1 MMQMNYIFDS
11 FTFAAA
17 DSMIRVNKN
26 IKILFKY
33 ILAPLLAAWLFYSLY
48 QQISHQ
54 PHLHESLEL
63 IKKAPFGQE
72 AWKIWT
78 AIFLVFVNWGI
89 EASKWQLLM
98 YPLQNMGFITA
109 FKSVLCGVTL
119 SINTPNRIGEY
130 GGRILYVKEGRRLKS
145 IPLSIAG
152 SISQLIIT
160 MLMGCICL
168 LLFIRS
174 LPVSAAPVMG
184 LSPFWLEVM
193 FLISSAVTFLLVLFY
208 FRLSWLV
215 RLVEK
220 IPAAKRWTPYLSVLD
235 HFSNKILLRLLSLSF
250 FRYLVFV
257 IQYILLLQAFDV
269 SIYWSQS
276 FLIICILFLVMAI
289 VPSFA
294 IADLG
299 IRGRFSV
306 ALLGIYSANTIGI
319 IGTTFGIWLINLFV
333 PALAGSLLI
342 LNIKIFKD
350 NK

>member
-1 MMQMNYIFDS
+1 
-11 FTFAAA
+11 
-17 DSMIRVNKN
+17 MIRVNKN

-48 QQISHQ
+48 QQIRHQ

-63 IKKAPFGQE
+63 IRKAPFGQE

-78 AIFLVFVNWGI
+78 TILLVFANWGI
-89 EASKWQLLM
+89 EATKWQLLM
-98 YPLQNMGFITA
+98 NPLQNMSFVRA

-119 SINTPNRIGEY
+119 SMNTPNRIGEY
-130 GGRILYVKEGRRLKS
+130 GGRILYVKEGSRLKS

-160 MLMGCICL
+160 LLMGSFC
-168 LLFIRS
+168 LFIFVRS
-174 LPVSAAPVMG
+174 LPANAEPVMG
-184 LSPFWLEVM
+184 LSFFWLEVLFFM
-193 FLISSAVTFLLVLFY
+193 SSLVALLMVLFF

-220 IPAAKRWTPYLSVLD
+220 IPAAKRLTPYLSVLD

-269 SIYWSQS
+269 SIYWSQG

-306 ALLGIYSANTIGI
+306 ALLGMYSANTIGI
-319 IGTTFGIWLINLFV
+319 IGTTFGIWLINLFI
-333 PALAGSLLI
+333 PALTGSLLI
-342 LNIKIFKD
+342 LNIKFFKD